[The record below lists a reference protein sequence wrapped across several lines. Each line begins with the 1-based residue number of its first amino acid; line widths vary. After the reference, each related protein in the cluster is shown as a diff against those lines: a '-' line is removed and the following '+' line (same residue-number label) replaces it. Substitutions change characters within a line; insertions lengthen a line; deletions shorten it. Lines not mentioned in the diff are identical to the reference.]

1 MFESSTDFHARIAEL
16 IAEMNREVLQSGVH
30 QDRARALGKQIRKE
44 LDERD
49 AQRDALGK
57 VAAND

>member
-16 IAEMNREVLQSGVH
+16 IAEMDQEVLQSRVH

-49 AQRDALGK
+49 ALGK